1 MTAHAVNKIWNED
14 RLHMIIDFE
23 AHAQIKEC
31 AYAKAAATG
40 QEPESYTAIYD
51 FDDVRLGI
59 MDKNGIGLQ
68 MLSYPGP
75 IHALPPEESARFTVM
90 ENNNSYEAEKRRPG
104 RFKGYAMV
112 PVNNVEFALKEL
124 KRAGNELGLAGW
136 WVRSSYG
143 NLNID
148 NDELIPLVYLAAEL
162 GMHIYLH
169 PGQPAWERFKGCGP
183 LIESAFG
190 FHVDP
195 ALTLLRLITK
205 GVLDKCPDLKII
217 LDSCVKGA
225 NAANRQSYS
234 IIVVRGMDRVAKV
247 TGCFKAP
254 VALVFCA
261 DYNRVYKVGERLGHP
276 VDYDSIFYYLTAH
289 TDAVIAAQ
297 TAVMTASSLGIGNLF
312 TNSIHNLPR
321 KDIAELCQQLEIP
334 EEHCFPVTAVLLGYE
349 AGGTHPKAG
358 KLTGKGIIHFDKYTK
373 LSDSEADDI
382 ISEVNNPNN
391 HFGDAGGC
399 KNFLEFFY
407 TKRDVP
413 RPREAAEKVDKA
425 LLAKLKSF
433 LKY

>member
-217 LDSCVKGA
+217 LGHYGEALPFMLDRLDSIPLPAIDADKAINKHPLGYYFEKNIWVTTSG
-225 NAANRQSYS
+225 SFS
-234 IIVVRGMDRVAKV
+234 RVAFEC
-247 TGCFKAP
+247 TR
-254 VALVFCA
+254 
-261 DYNRVYKVGERLGHP
+261 DRLGIDH
-276 VDYDSIFYYLTAH
+276 
-289 TDAVIAAQ
+289 
-297 TAVMTASSLGIGNLF
+297 MLF
-312 TNSIHNLPR
+312 GS
-321 KDIAELCQQLEIP
+321 D
-334 EEHCFPVTAVLLGYE
+334 FPVEDLTQTVEFLDSMRMTRLEREKLYYRN
-349 AGGTHPKAG
+349 AGDYF
-358 KLTGKGIIHFDKYTK
+358 GITSSQNENI
-373 LSDSEADDI
+373 L
-382 ISEVNNPNN
+382 
-391 HFGDAGGC
+391 
-399 KNFLEFFY
+399 
-407 TKRDVP
+407 
-413 RPREAAEKVDKA
+413 
-425 LLAKLKSF
+425 
-433 LKY
+433 